1 MAKDRTERRAD
12 ERVDPAQRVPPRV
25 DGAAGSV
32 VDALHAGPP
41 RLDDLA
47 RARMERSLLEAWSM
61 RPAARVPLPTSSR
74 SGAGMGRPARMLWA
88 GSIAAAAV
96 VGLGLGLQALD
107 LVPFTRGRATDALAA
122 GTAQFELRVDDA
134 AMQSGTVVEGQT
146 LESGAH
152 GRIEVNLGT
161 SLVGMAEGTRLRFD
175 RIDGRELRFGLVG
188 GRIDVDFH
196 PVHRGEQTLAV
207 ETRTARVLVV
217 GTRFR
222 VEVDGVGNTTVSVK
236 EGVVQVVPRLGGAA
250 RRVRAGEQTHVGV
263 DDGDAAER
271 AVRASLEDDMEK
283 VAPDTDA
290 TGARAVAPG
299 TDEVVAGEP
308 TDMDFGDQPE
318 AVAGPLAAAERA
330 DQATVARQLES
341 AHRLLLQGRHQPARE
356 ALTRIAEGPHAAR
369 FRVEA
374 LTLVAESY
382 TAQAQI
388 PKARE
393 AYGRAAR
400 VAPNLPAS
408 HNAVF
413 ALARLIERHTNDR
426 AAAVDAYERYL
437 ARAPH
442 GALAT
447 QARDA
452 LCRLNESDDCQ

>member
-1 MAKDRTERRAD
+1 MANDRPDDRAD
-12 ERVDPAQRVPPRV
+12 NRLDPAQRVPPRV

-32 VDALHAGPP
+32 VDALHAAPP
-41 RLDDLA
+41 KLDDLA

-74 SGAGMGRPARMLWA
+74 SRSGVGRAPARMLWA

-96 VGLGLGLQALD
+96 VGLGLGLQALG
-107 LVPFTRGRATDALAA
+107 VVGGHATDVLTA
-122 GTAQFELRVDDA
+122 GSAQFELRVDDA

-146 LESGAH
+146 LESGPH

-161 SLVGMAEGTRLRFD
+161 SLLGMAEGTRLRFD
-175 RIDGRELRFGLVG
+175 RIAGRELRFGLVG

-196 PVHRGEQTLAV
+196 PVRRGEQTMAV

-236 EGVVQVVPRLGGAA
+236 EGVVQVVPRLGGAS

-263 DDGDAAER
+263 DDGEAAER
-271 AVRASLEDDMEK
+271 AVRASLEDDMAK
-283 VAPDTDA
+283 VARDA
-290 TGARAVAPG
+290 NKVAAGA
-299 TDEVVAGEP
+299 DEAVAGEP
-308 TDMDFGDQPE
+308 TDMDFGDQPD

-393 AYGRAAR
+393 AYERAAR
-400 VAPNLPAS
+400 VAPNLPAG

-426 AAAVDAYERYL
+426 AAAVDAYQRYL
-437 ARAPH
+437 ERAPH

-452 LCRLNESDDCQ
+452 LCRLGDADHCE